1 MSLSALCVQIRGATN
16 AVMKLVKEAAE
27 CGRDTPVF
35 VTQSSGNHAQALAL
49 AAKLCGVRAEIV
61 MPRTS
66 PSVKVRAVEGYGG
79 VVTLCEPSEK
89 VSGFS
94 QDCNFIKQTSLS

>member
-1 MSLSALCVQIRGATN
+1 M
-16 AVMKLVKEAAE
+16 VMKLVKAATDSGGE
-27 CGRDTPVF
+27 MPVV
-35 VTQSSGNHAQALAL
+35 VTHSSGNHAQALAL

-89 VSGFS
+89 VRGHPV
-94 QDCNFIKQTSLS
+94 